1 MAKDISTASFDE
13 IMANP
18 EAYGLPSFDQF
29 AKNPNLLVERDD
41 ERFTEVDRGSRNLDR
56 HVQRHIYEI
65 EGYRCKSLEEVE
77 RIANAQ
83 GIPLRE
89 LDYRP
94 EVIPQGGGKCDLLVK
109 FVSGAQRARRKLWG

>member
-1 MAKDISTASFDE
+1 MTKPLESATFDE
-13 IMANP
+13 VMADP
-18 EAYGLPSFDQF
+18 KAYGVPTFDEF
-29 AKNPNLLVERDD
+29 AKNPNLLNEREDA
-41 ERFTEVDRGSRNLDR
+41 RFAEIERGSRQLDR

-77 RIANAQ
+77 RIAAAQ

-94 EVIPQGGGKCDLLVK
+94 EVIPLGGGKCDLLVK
-109 FVSGAQRARRKLWG
+109 FVSREQRDKRKLWG